1 MAGNIHPTAQ
11 VAPQA
16 ELGEGVVVGAYAV
29 IGPIV
34 EFLPQST
41 RSIVR

>member
-1 MAGNIHPTAQ
+1 LQLEAIAKEQP
-11 VAPQA
+11 
-16 ELGEGVVVGAYAV
+16 EIL
-29 IGPIV
+29 PIV